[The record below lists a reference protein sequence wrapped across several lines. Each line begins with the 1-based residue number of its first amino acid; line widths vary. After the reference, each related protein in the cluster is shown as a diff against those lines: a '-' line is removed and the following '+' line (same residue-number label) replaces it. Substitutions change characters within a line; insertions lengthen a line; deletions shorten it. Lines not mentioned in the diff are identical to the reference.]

1 MGHKQR
7 FFHCFLKILDK
18 KGKKW
23 RELLPDQYMLRNVF
37 EAMMEKGQDS
47 R

>member
-1 MGHKQR
+1 L
-7 FFHCFLKILDK
+7 FLIGGLVVDCSGEYMIPDMTPYGIL
-18 KGKKW
+18 
-23 RELLPDQYMLRNVF
+23 LNVF